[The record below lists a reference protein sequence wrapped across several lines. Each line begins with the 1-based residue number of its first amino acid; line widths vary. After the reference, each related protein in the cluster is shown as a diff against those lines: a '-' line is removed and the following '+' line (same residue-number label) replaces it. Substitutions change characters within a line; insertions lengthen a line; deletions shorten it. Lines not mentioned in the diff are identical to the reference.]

1 MNQTFGAF
9 VRQKRMALG
18 ISLRGLAARLGLSPV
33 YMSIIETDR
42 KPAPAKEHLDRLAEE
57 LHLSKEERELFL
69 DLAAASQKMKVPA
82 DLPEYIM
89 ERDIV
94 RAALRTAKEVDATDE
109 EWQEFIDRIT
119 KRTSKNRRDGPLQ
132 MSIIRNRCLKI
143 SRERCC
149 AAMIPR
155 CTTVPLPPSP
165 LRR

>member
-42 KPAPAKEHLDRLAEE
+42 KPAPAQEHLDRLAEE

-94 RAALRTAKEVDATDE
+94 RAALRTD
-109 EWQEFIDRIT
+109 
-119 KRTSKNRRDGPLQ
+119 
-132 MSIIRNRCLKI
+132 
-143 SRERCC
+143 
-149 AAMIPR
+149 
-155 CTTVPLPPSP
+155 
-165 LRR
+165 

>member
-1 MNQTFGAF
+1 MAQTFGAF

-33 YMSIIETDR
+33 NMSNIETGR
-42 KPAPAKEHLDRLAEE
+42 RPAPTREYLDKLAVELRLSREDREE
-57 LHLSKEERELFL
+57 LL
-69 DLAAASQKMKVPA
+69 DLAARPNAQRVSA

-119 KRTSKNRRDGPLQ
+119 KRTPK
-132 MSIIRNRCLKI
+132 
-143 SRERCC
+143 ERGNE
-149 AAMIPR
+149 
-155 CTTVPLPPSP
+155 L
-165 LRR
+165 

>member
-9 VRQKRMALG
+9 VRQKRMAQG
-18 ISLRGLAARLGLSPV
+18 ISLRGLAMRLGLSPV
-33 YMSIIETDR
+33 YMSNIETDR
-42 KPAPAKEHLDRLAEE
+42 KPAPTQEYLDKLAEE
-57 LHLSKEERELFL
+57 LHLSKADWELFL

-119 KRTSKNRRDGPLQ
+119 KRMPKDRRDGP
-132 MSIIRNRCLKI
+132 
-143 SRERCC
+143 
-149 AAMIPR
+149 
-155 CTTVPLPPSP
+155 
-165 LRR
+165 